1 VIGEGI
7 NSVTGKDGSGTG
19 DCVAGLQGESTC
31 VCNYHALS
39 KGINHKNHLWSLKRL
54 HLFNSAPLLL
64 FVNLLT
70 SFSITQFGV
79 HE

>member
-39 KGINHKNHLWSLKRL
+39 KGIKIIYG
-54 HLFNSAPLLL
+54 P
-64 FVNLLT
+64 
-70 SFSITQFGV
+70 
-79 HE
+79 